1 MKSNNRTLISTLLSP
16 STSILV
22 GIVIG
27 VGLSIGTVKVISII
41 TNIITNEHNSLLWDE
56 ENEDNLQI
64 GSPLSATFL
73 PEYKGCIYLDYNAT
87 TPVYPQVKN
96 VIIPY
101 LHSKWGNPSSNHAYA
116 KPCKITLNEA
126 RKTIVML
133 LHVNDI
139 DKSAD
144 NIIFTSCGTESD
156 NRAIDIAINHFQ
168 TSALA
173 LAIEPA
179 SPNLTLKG
187 KEKNKSSV
195 TFSLPSSSELQ
206 PHIISSTIEHPAIL
220 AYLKHLESK
229 GTISLTLVS
238 VNSEGFVNINEIV
251 KSLTILTALVTIMHS
266 NNEVGT
272 IQPIK
277 EISEII
283 NEFNRKEN
291 AQVLFHSDCAQSI
304 GKVPVYVDDLG
315 LDMVTIVGHKYGAPK
330 GIAAL
335 FVREGTRTCPFLY
348 GGGQEKGLRAG
359 TENISLI
366 AGLAKASELV
376 LKEQDELILHMLKHK
391 LRILIGLKNNLT
403 ENIVIKES
411 HRDKP
416 LKLEKDKLDL
426 VLKLNGPIK
435 SNDADFVLE
444 DIKFLRTKLER
455 KKNENNENNNN
466 NNNNNNNEIC
476 LKQLPNTISISFK
489 DVDASD
495 LIESL
500 SDKVACSAGSACH
513 SNEQVISPVL
523 KAMNIEPSWA
533 FGTLRLSWGRHTTD
547 DEIEKAITYIAK
559 EVKRQTKKST
569 EPKLDTSVFPWG

>member
-1 MKSNNRTLISTLLSP
+1 MKSNNRTLIST

-64 GSPLSATFL
+64 GAPLSATFL

-87 TPVYPQVKN
+87 TPVYPQVKSA
-96 VIIPY
+96 IIPY
-101 LHSKWGNPSSNHAYA
+101 LNSKWGNPSSNHVYA
-116 KPCKITLNEA
+116 KPCKIALNEA
-126 RKTIVML
+126 RKTVASVL
-133 LHVNDI
+133 NAEDI
-139 DKSAD
+139 DKVAD
-144 NIIFTSCGTESD
+144 NIIFTSCGSESD

-179 SPNLTLKG
+179 SPIIIRHKSSEG
-187 KEKNKSSV
+187 KEKKKSSV
-195 TFSLPSSSELQ
+195 TFSLPSSSDFP
-206 PHIISSTIEHPAIL
+206 PHIISSAIEHPAII

-229 GTISLTLVS
+229 GTIKLTLVS
-238 VNSEGFVNINEIV
+238 VDSEGFVNVNEIA
-251 KSLTILTALVTIMHS
+251 KALTISTALVTIMHS
-266 NNEVGT
+266 NNEIGT

-277 EISEII
+277 EISKII
-283 NEFNRKEN
+283 NEFNMKES

-304 GKVPVYVDDLG
+304 GKVPIYIDDLG

-335 FVREGTRTCPFLY
+335 YVREGIRTCPFLW

-359 TENISLI
+359 TENVALI

-376 LKEQDELILHMLKHK
+376 LKEQDELMLHMLKHK
-391 LRILIGLKNNLT
+391 LRLLIGLKNNFT
-403 ENIVIKES
+403 ESIVIKES
-411 HRDKP
+411 HKDRP

-426 VLKLNGPIK
+426 VLKLNGPIN
-435 SNDADFVLE
+435 SNDADLVLE
-444 DIKFLRTKLER
+444 GIKSLRAKIES
-455 KKNENNENNNN
+455 KSMANSNSNY
-466 NNNNNNNEIC
+466 EIG
-476 LKQLPNTISISFK
+476 LKQLPNTLSISFK
-489 DVDASD
+489 DVDASN
-495 LIESL
+495 LIERL

-513 SNEQVISPVL
+513 SSEQVISPVL

-533 FGTLRLSWGRHTTD
+533 LGTLRLSWGRHTTE

-559 EVKRQTKKST
+559 EVKKQTKKSI